1 MAKFRPRLF
10 EAQGWTINQV
20 QIRDKLLSFTLL
32 PQDSGTKPT
41 TTTNSRLCL
50 AVHRLPLR
58 ALRNNC
64 HQIPP
69 HYQPDDTAIMD
80 SAVFVDSGSYHTPE
94 SKYTGSLAV
103 SLSISTLKC
112 SVCNITVKWLYTLLD
127 AEPTLVFPLVV
138 AYFMIGYAVS
148 VMSLV

>member
-1 MAKFRPRLF
+1 
-10 EAQGWTINQV
+10 
-20 QIRDKLLSFTLL
+20 
-32 PQDSGTKPT
+32 
-41 TTTNSRLCL
+41 
-50 AVHRLPLR
+50 
-58 ALRNNC
+58 
-64 HQIPP
+64 
-69 HYQPDDTAIMD
+69 MD
-80 SAVFVDSGSYHTPE
+80 SAVFVDSGSYHTPK

-148 VMSLV
+148 VMSLVCSSFGSAGIVRLTICTDKAQFRQPIATSLHAVSRDLTLSASSMSTASRDATDSSLLLLSKPSSAMVL